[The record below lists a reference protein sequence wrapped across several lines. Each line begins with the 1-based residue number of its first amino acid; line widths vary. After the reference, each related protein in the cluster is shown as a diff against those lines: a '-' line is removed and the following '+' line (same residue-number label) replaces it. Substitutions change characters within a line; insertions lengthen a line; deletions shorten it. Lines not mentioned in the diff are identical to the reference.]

1 MLEFVISCTSFPQY
15 WQRSLPPM
23 KRVTNFQSWSMSTSE
38 LAFIFATR
46 LRAWP
51 GIWLRIDG
59 NEWYKIP
66 EYLAWLKVGIWTKLL
81 NEKKIIPDDEVPMM
95 IWPVS
100 ISLILWRQNYSSYGF
115 ATEVQNVELDLFVL
129 NLAIIPM
136 IQIACNWILFAK
148 WKKASTGRVCVCK
161 RLYTENLESSWYQ
174 LVRHML
180 FQHNAAD
187 KKWAPFGRRQLQMHS
202 LEWKCLNFGYK
213 FTEVCS
219 QGTNWQNTS
228 TDSDNGLVLN
238 RQQAI
243 IWTNGGLC
251 CDATRPEWINDNLLC
266 HQWRKSYITT
276 ILGF

>member
-1 MLEFVISCTSFPQY
+1 MTRLYFTDPMGAKLFVIWFRHWGPKCGAWFICFEPSNHSND
-15 WQRSLPPM
+15 
-23 KRVTNFQSWSMSTSE
+23 TNC
-38 LAFIFATR
+38 
-46 LRAWP
+46 
-51 GIWLRIDG
+51 
-59 NEWYKIP
+59 
-66 EYLAWLKVGIWTKLL
+66 V
-81 NEKKIIPDDEVPMM
+81 
-95 IWPVS
+95 
-100 ISLILWRQNYSSYGF
+100 
-115 ATEVQNVELDLFVL
+115 
-129 NLAIIPM
+129 
-136 IQIACNWILFAK
+136 CNWILFTK

-187 KKWAPFGRRQLQMHS
+187 KKWAPFGRRQFQMHS

-251 CDATRPEWINDNLLC
+251 CDATRPGWINDNLLC

-276 ILGF
+276 TRGF